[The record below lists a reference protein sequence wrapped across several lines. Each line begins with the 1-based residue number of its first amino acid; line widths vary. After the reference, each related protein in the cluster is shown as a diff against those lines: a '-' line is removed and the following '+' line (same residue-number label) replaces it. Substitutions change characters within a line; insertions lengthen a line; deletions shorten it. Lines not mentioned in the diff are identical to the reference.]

1 MIEAK
6 QLIRA
11 FPIEKRKRP
20 EHENYLRVSEF
31 FYDSIQGEGINLG
44 HPSAFLRLQGCS
56 LDCVWCDTTEVWK
69 QGNPYTFDELFSM
82 MADSLIIPSLKNGQ
96 HLVLTGGSPLLQQD
110 HLVEFLYQFQKR
122 FHFKPYT
129 EIENECSL
137 FPTSVMSQYID
148 CWNNSPKLDSSGN
161 PFQKRYNP
169 LIIVD
174 AASYRNSW
182 FKFVITKPED
192 WHEIDSMFLKTRY
205 IDRSQVILMPE
216 GATKAEVDA
225 NTEMVVQLA
234 IREGV
239 LFRTREH
246 IVLWDKKIGI

>member
-1 MIEAK
+1 MMEAK

-11 FPIEKRKRP
+11 FPIEKRERP
-20 EHENYLRVSEF
+20 KHEEYLRVSEF
-31 FYDSIQGEGINLG
+31 FYDSIQGEGFNLG
-44 HPSAFLRLQGCS
+44 HPSAFLRLQGCT
-56 LDCVWCDTTEVWK
+56 LDCTWCDTTEVWR
-69 QGNPYTFDELFSM
+69 QGNPYTFDELFALMASSM
-82 MADSLIIPSLKNGQ
+82 LIPSLKHGQ
-96 HLVLTGGSPLLQQD
+96 HLVITGGSPLLQQD
-110 HLVEFLYQFQKR
+110 HLVEFLYRFQKIYR
-122 FHFKPYT
+122 FRPYV

-137 FPTSVMSQYID
+137 FPTSVMSQYIS
-148 CWNNSPKLDSSGN
+148 CWNNSPKLESSGN
-161 PFQKRYNP
+161 SALKRYNP

-174 AASYRNSW
+174 AASYANSW

-192 WHEIDSMFLKTRY
+192 WVEIDTKFLKPRY

>member
-1 MIEAK
+1 MTEAK

-11 FPIEKRKRP
+11 FPVEKRERP
-20 EHENYLRVSEF
+20 KHEDYLRVSEF

-44 HPSAFLRLQGCS
+44 HPSAFLRLQGCT
-56 LDCVWCDTTEVWK
+56 LDCVWCDTTEVWR
-69 QGNPYTFDELFSM
+69 QGNPYTFDELF
-82 MADSLIIPSLKNGQ
+82 DLIEGSQLIHRLKAGQ

-110 HLVEFLYQFQKR
+110 HLIEFLYRFQKIYR
-122 FHFKPYT
+122 FRPYT

-137 FPTSVMSQYID
+137 FPISTLPQYID
-148 CWNNSPKLDSSGN
+148 CWNNSPKLESSGN
-161 PFQKRYNP
+161 SEQKRYNP

-174 AASYRNSW
+174 AASHLNSW

-192 WHEIDSMFLKTRY
+192 WIEIDAKYLKPHY
-205 IDRSQVILMPE
+205 IDRSQIILMPE
-216 GATKAEVDA
+216 GATQAEINA

-239 LFRTREH
+239 LFRSREH